1 MAKIRP
7 FCMPKW
13 GIEMTEGTLAE
24 WMVKEG
30 ESFSKGQ
37 TLCLIETDK
46 ITNEVEAEYDS
57 TVRKVLV
64 GAGDEAQ
71 PVGALLAVFAGEDAS
86 DADIDAF
93 VEGFVPAESGGTVS
107 EDKKPKAAP
116 KADAPAEAKAPVKIE
131 TNRPI
136 SPEALKLAEAEGVDI
151 ANIEGSGRG
160 GRITYQDVH
169 QALRPAAQPT
179 LSGTA
184 ELPAEDYKLY
194 ASPLARRIAAMYGVD
209 LSGIDGSGARGRISK
224 ADVLAK
230 VPDGAEPSVYT
241 TGKAA
246 PAATAAAVSAA
257 VATPEFT
264 PGDNTPTVVPFDG
277 VRKVVAKRLT
287 EAKQQIP
294 HFYLR
299 VSASADKLLEMRKTA
314 NLVLGCKASV
324 NDWIVMAAAKALVR
338 HPEVNAQV
346 HGEEVHQFPH
356 ADISVAVAGPK
367 GLMTPIV
374 RQADLMRIDQI
385 AAETKRLIEKTNAG
399 KLTMSEMSG
408 GTFSVSNLGMFG
420 IENFDAIINPPQA
433 TILAVG
439 GATRQ
444 PVETPDGDIAFETR
458 ISFTLSVDHRA
469 VDGAAGAQ
477 FMATLKSLIEEP
489 EGMFA

>member
-37 TLCLIETDK
+37 TLCLIETAK
-46 ITNEVEAEYDS
+46 ITNEVEAEYDAV
-57 TVRKVLV
+57 VRRTIVHE
-64 GAGDEAQ
+64 GGEAQ
-71 PVGALLAVFAGEDAS
+71 PVGALLAVFAGEEAS
-86 DADIDAF
+86 DEEIESFIANF
-93 VEGFVPAESGGTVS
+93 KPAESGVAAKNK
-107 EDKKPKAAP
+107 DKKPKP
-116 KADAPAEAKAPVKIE
+116 DAPAKHEPAAQIE

-136 SPEALKLAEAEGVDI
+136 SPEALKLAQAEGVDLTD
-151 ANIEGSGRG
+151 IEGTGRE

-169 QALRPAAQPT
+169 QAMRPTAQPD
-179 LSGTA
+179 LKGTVDQP
-184 ELPAEDYKLY
+184 EEDWKIF
-194 ASPLARRIAAMYGVD
+194 ASPLARRIAAMHGVD
-209 LSGIDGSGARGRISK
+209 LKAIDGSGARGRISK

-230 VPDGAEPSVYT
+230 VPDGADPKAAASPAVAQSAPP
-241 TGKAA
+241 AA
-246 PAATAAAVSAA
+246 PATGG
-257 VATPEFT
+257 TFT
-264 PGDNTPTVVPFDG
+264 PVDNEAEVVPFDG

-299 VSASADKLLEMRKTA
+299 TSASAEKLLEMRKTA

-324 NDWIVMAAAKALVR
+324 NDWIVMASARALVR
-338 HPEVNAQV
+338 HPDVNVQV
-346 HGEEVHQFPH
+346 HGEELHRFPH
-356 ADISVAVAGPK
+356 ADVSVAVASPK

-374 RQADLMRIDQI
+374 RQADRMRIDQI
-385 AAETKRLIEKTNAG
+385 ASETRRLIDRATEG
-399 KLTMSEMSG
+399 RLTMSEMSG

-433 TILAVG
+433 MILAVG
-439 GATRQ
+439 GAARQ
-444 PVETPDGDIAFETR
+444 PVETGEGELAFETR
-458 ISFTLSVDHRA
+458 IALTLSVDHRA

-477 FMATLKSLIEEP
+477 FLATLKNLIEEP